1 VCREFAVL
9 EDHTLA
15 HNLQEQEIEHHLATN
30 VQRNRLVQYDLK
42 VAKRLQEEED
52 QRAWAQAQK
61 QQKDIRIK
69 LHRYKTEV
77 SGTEQLLFVSAKQK
91 CKETKSEGL
100 ARKLQEKELK
110 EEKRRKK
117 QNQEY
122 MSHES
127 FADDYYNTTGGL
139 GSVVPSKRA
148 NGLDSGFFTYCNFSP
163 GLQLFSSAFKKKK
176 RIQNTKEDKIR
187 QIKTEDKLKRSPQP
201 GNHEHP
207 LHGGEKHRHE
217 TERARKEKPQRP
229 PPPNFDRRSL
239 KRSKHRDREG
249 GRDAHFNSDKPR
261 SRSQDC
267 LAKEAL
273 PEGQLFDFDEAAI
286 QKHSNSANERTEHGS
301 HSPSSGDGERDRY
314 HHRDKGMK
322 SRGVTDVT
330 HGIAQLD
337 MLELEYQD
345 AEIARRLQ
353 EEELQATNDD
363 KRAAQLAQDEEIARL
378 LMEKE
383 KQAFKKSKQRERGS
397 SDKRRH
403 EQDHRNKSVEAGR
416 PRSRDGY
423 DNHRLRSEKPT
434 RPPPP
439 AVDDEGYDS
448 SVKPANP
455 QSSPRPF
462 SRPESSYKG
471 SYYRQ

>member
-1 VCREFAVL
+1 
-9 EDHTLA
+9 
-15 HNLQEQEIEHHLATN
+15 
-30 VQRNRLVQYDLK
+30 
-42 VAKRLQEEED
+42 
-52 QRAWAQAQK
+52 
-61 QQKDIRIK
+61 
-69 LHRYKTEV
+69 
-77 SGTEQLLFVSAKQK
+77 
-91 CKETKSEGL
+91 
-100 ARKLQEKELK
+100 
-110 EEKRRKK
+110 
-117 QNQEY
+117 

-127 FADDYYNTTGGL
+127 FADDYYNTTG
-139 GSVVPSKRA
+139 
-148 NGLDSGFFTYCNFSP
+148 
-163 GLQLFSSAFKKKK
+163 
-176 RIQNTKEDKIR
+176 
-187 QIKTEDKLKRSPQP
+187 
-201 GNHEHP
+201 
-207 LHGGEKHRHE
+207 
-217 TERARKEKPQRP
+217 
-229 PPPNFDRRSL
+229 
-239 KRSKHRDREG
+239 
-249 GRDAHFNSDKPR
+249 
-261 SRSQDC
+261 
-267 LAKEAL
+267 
-273 PEGQLFDFDEAAI
+273 
-286 QKHSNSANERTEHGS
+286 
-301 HSPSSGDGERDRY
+301 
-314 HHRDKGMK
+314 GMK

-403 EQDHRNKSVEAGR
+403 EQDHRYDVPEAGR

>member
-1 VCREFAVL
+1 
-9 EDHTLA
+9 
-15 HNLQEQEIEHHLATN
+15 
-30 VQRNRLVQYDLK
+30 
-42 VAKRLQEEED
+42 
-52 QRAWAQAQK
+52 
-61 QQKDIRIK
+61 
-69 LHRYKTEV
+69 
-77 SGTEQLLFVSAKQK
+77 
-91 CKETKSEGL
+91 
-100 ARKLQEKELK
+100 
-110 EEKRRKK
+110 
-117 QNQEY
+117 

-127 FADDYYNTTGGL
+127 FADDYYNTTGEHSR
-139 GSVVPSKRA
+139 GSQHELCSNHNYDRHPRPRSRDREARPRSRDREARPRSRDREARHRSRDREARPRKESKSSQSTFYV
-148 NGLDSGFFTYCNFSP
+148 DSRDAECS
-163 GLQLFSSAFKKKK
+163 Q
-176 RIQNTKEDKIR
+176 
-187 QIKTEDKLKRSPQP
+187 RSPQP

-403 EQDHRNKSVEAGR
+403 EQDHRYDVPEAGR